1 MKKRMLAGLM
11 AACILWTTLPAY
23 AFQEDGPAEPAVALA
38 VADGDTRYGYKNVL
52 GEDATST
59 QNARRMWVDHTVSTK
74 NSLTFDGVDSEPI
87 TREAGEDFLV
97 TYSTLA
103 STSEVSILP
112 DNTPSDTIF
121 VLDFSMTMNRNMIG
135 EYVTDE
141 AFDTTRTKAMLD
153 AMDET
158 VTTLKEANGD
168 NRVGIVT
175 FCGISDVLL
184 PLTRLGDITE
194 IDDTTAEADINI
206 VGSYAGN
213 KKVIY
218 QTEHNYFSVS
228 ESIRGVNNR
237 NWVRCNIQGG
247 EVNMLSDWTSMFAG
261 LYEALDMLRSANS
274 DGENQYD
281 REVHIVVITDG
292 DSNAVPQAVDG
303 SEWYEKLDTSKYTPG
318 GNGEA
323 GIVFATVLMASYL
336 KYEMANHYS
345 DCSIYTVGLA
355 TNDSMRLLLDTNEY
369 IEARPADQNAK
380 QVTDYWRRYQDGTSP
395 QMRGITFTA
404 VKDDK
409 GNIVPESY
417 DYVDEFFDTDNAED
431 LADAFQTITKEII
444 LAEAQAPAEVPDGA
458 DPAQS
463 GYVTY
468 TAPLGEYMEVKDVK
482 GILFGGEWFT
492 EKTAFQSG
500 DTTKYV
506 FEGKV
511 DSPVYD
517 EKPLSDIVIQE
528 DNAPMR
534 IVYSVGLMN
543 EVNRETLA
551 GVSPEYIENN
561 MDKQGNV
568 LFYCNGYGNQEISED
583 KTVGSVT
590 AQFTAG
596 NTNPFYYAPAGT
608 VLYTCKNDDYTVAT
622 EYKEGE
628 TYYVKQDYYCKNG
641 DESIYNLL
649 WLNRSDLKKDDTK
662 VEALEDGSEQLVLS
676 RSILKQV
683 HMEDARTEKNEGN
696 HSETADYSYYATER
710 AGNPGEFLAYLG
722 NNGRLG
728 LENPLGELAISKT
741 VQAAEGKN
749 LPENA

>member
-1 MKKRMLAGLM
+1 MGA
-11 AACILWTTLPAY
+11 
-23 AFQEDGPAEPAVALA
+23 
-38 VADGDTRYGYKNVL
+38 
-52 GEDATST
+52 
-59 QNARRMWVDHTVSTK
+59 
-74 NSLTFDGVDSEPI
+74 
-87 TREAGEDFLV
+87 
-97 TYSTLA
+97 
-103 STSEVSILP
+103 
-112 DNTPSDTIF
+112 
-121 VLDFSMTMNRNMIG
+121 
-135 EYVTDE
+135 
-141 AFDTTRTKAMLD
+141 
-153 AMDET
+153 
-158 VTTLKEANGD
+158 
-168 NRVGIVT
+168 
-175 FCGISDVLL
+175 
-184 PLTRLGDITE
+184 
-194 IDDTTAEADINI
+194 
-206 VGSYAGN
+206 
-213 KKVIY
+213 
-218 QTEHNYFSVS
+218 
-228 ESIRGVNNR
+228 
-237 NWVRCNIQGG
+237 
-247 EVNMLSDWTSMFAG
+247 
-261 LYEALDMLRSANS
+261 
-274 DGENQYD
+274 
-281 REVHIVVITDG
+281 
-292 DSNAVPQAVDG
+292 
-303 SEWYEKLDTSKYTPG
+303 
-318 GNGEA
+318 
-323 GIVFATVLMASYL
+323 
-336 KYEMANHYS
+336 
-345 DCSIYTVGLA
+345 
-355 TNDSMRLLLDTNEY
+355 Y

-458 DPAQS
+458 DPAQI

-551 GVSPEYIENN
+551 GVSPEYIEDNT
-561 MDKQGNV
+561 DKQGNV

-662 VEALEDGSEQLVLS
+662 VEALEDGSKQLVLS

-696 HSETADYSYYATER
+696 RSETADYSYYATER

-741 VQAAEGKN
+741 VQAAEGEN
-749 LPENA
+749 LPEKRRRY